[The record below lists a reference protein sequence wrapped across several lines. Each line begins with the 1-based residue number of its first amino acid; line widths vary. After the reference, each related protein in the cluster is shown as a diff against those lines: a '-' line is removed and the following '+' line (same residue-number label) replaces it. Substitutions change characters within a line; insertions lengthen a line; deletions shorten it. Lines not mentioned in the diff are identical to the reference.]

1 MVDQEKE
8 IHSLSAETLAIQAVL
23 VHVLRRLAKS
33 DAALWK
39 AIVAGFDDA
48 TTEIENI
55 AIQHGTDPMSGHTL
69 EALRI
74 VEINRKSSL
83 S

>member
-39 AIVAGFDDA
+39 AIVLDSTMRQVRLRTLRSNMAQ
-48 TTEIENI
+48 TPCR
-55 AIQHGTDPMSGHTL
+55 GTPSKRS
-69 EALRI
+69 A
-74 VEINRKSSL
+74 SSR
-83 S
+83 